1 MASVKKLTGD
11 EVNDAGTG
19 EGDEGGG
26 FEQIN
31 VDVRIGGSLVDVGL
45 NLDLDDVAWWKD
57 EVT

>member
-11 EVNDAGTG
+11 EVNDVGTD